1 MVTPWYSSLPLPVQ
15 SWFESSRD
23 ICLDGAE
30 RWKPPAMLLGRG
42 KEFGVASE
50 EPSRKK
56 RTKGRKVVRQPAV
69 MPIPASTFDHIESW

>member
-1 MVTPWYSSLPLPVQ
+1 
-15 SWFESSRD
+15 
-23 ICLDGAE
+23 
-30 RWKPPAMLLGRG
+30 MLLGRG